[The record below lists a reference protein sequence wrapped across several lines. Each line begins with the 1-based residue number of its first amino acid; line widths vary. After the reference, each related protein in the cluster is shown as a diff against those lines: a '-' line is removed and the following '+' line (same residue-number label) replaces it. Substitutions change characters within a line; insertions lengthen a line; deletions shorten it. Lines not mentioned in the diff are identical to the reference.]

1 MLKPPPI
8 DRFVLQDVFY
18 KVGFALWQIQ
28 ELESTIANYLVMVHK
43 FEPGVAREEAES
55 ALEKTRR
62 KTLGQLLGQLK
73 SERPEPSELV
83 ERLDQFVEYRNWL
96 AHRSRAET
104 RKLVYQPSRT
114 HELFSRLDWIA
125 AEALALM
132 KLFAE
137 ELIVHSSHTVSVEKK
152 LTEGRLK

>member
-1 MLKPPPI
+1 MKCGRPHHL
-8 DRFVLQDVFY
+8 RTTLY
-18 KVGFALWQIQ
+18 CLG
-28 ELESTIANYLVMVHK
+28 YLDHL
-43 FEPGVAREEAES
+43 FAREEAES